1 MWILLHLDL
10 QNQNKIFIS
19 SARFLFKTAY
29 SECRSSASNWAML
42 RRTQCWPSC
51 QHLRSGRA
59 RDKLLCYAAWIAK
72 ETEWAD
78 FLCDINSAT
87 VWFRILNKGEWEKRD
102 DFSNI
107 YWTMTF
113 YNSLR
118 LKQSSQIQDSG
129 IWCTQNETGTNFSF
143 YTEKKSLWKC
153 SWSICIH
160 M

>member
-1 MWILLHLDL
+1 
-10 QNQNKIFIS
+10 
-19 SARFLFKTAY
+19 
-29 SECRSSASNWAML
+29 ML

-113 YNSLR
+113 YKSLR
-118 LKQSSQIQDSG
+118 LKQSSQIRDSG
-129 IWCTQNETGTNFSF
+129 IWCTQNEAGTNFSF
-143 YTEKKSLWKC
+143 YIEKKKKKEEKFVKVFLINVHSYVKHLPSFPW
-153 SWSICIH
+153 CIKKKTDTSSS
-160 M
+160 